1 MGEHAIGVL
10 ICDDNAALRVAIR
23 EVVELRPTLRVVG
36 EAADGNE
43 AVVEAKRL
51 QPDVI
56 LLDLSMPI
64 RTGLEALREL
74 KEVASGAKIIVF
86 SGFSEATAGE
96 EAMEL
101 GADLYLQKGANADAI
116 NDAIEQAARVSSGN
130 DHQPSTRSPANSNP
144 TEPSAPSNATSSNVR
159 GQTERVAAELENLP
173 PAVAAVTAA
182 PE

>member
-1 MGEHAIGVL
+1 MGEPHERPVDAVVGVL
-10 ICDDNAALRVAIR
+10 ICDDNAPLRAAIR
-23 EVVELRPTLRVVG
+23 DVVELRPSLRVVG

-74 KEVASGAKIIVF
+74 KEVASSAKIIVF

-116 NDAIEQAARVSSGN
+116 NDAIELAAKGLSANNS
-130 DHQPSTRSPANSNP
+130 QPSTSSSANSKP
-144 TEPSAPSNATSSNVR
+144 PEPSASSNAHPSNVR
-159 GQTERVAAELENLP
+159 
-173 PAVAAVTAA
+173 
-182 PE
+182 

>member
-1 MGEHAIGVL
+1 MGERHERPVDAAVGVL
-10 ICDDNAALRVAIR
+10 ICDDNAPLRAALRD
-23 EVVELRPTLRVVG
+23 VVGLRPSLRVVG

-56 LLDLSMPI
+56 LLDLSMPV

-74 KEVASGAKIIVF
+74 KEVASSAKIIVF

-116 NDAIEQAARVSSGN
+116 NDAIEQAASGISVGKS
-130 DHQPSTRSPANSNP
+130 QPSTRPSASSKPSV
-144 TEPSAPSNATSSNVR
+144 EPSASSNA
-159 GQTERVAAELENLP
+159 A
-173 PAVAAVTAA
+173 
-182 PE
+182 